1 MGEWLLQVAAIQG
14 FLPHGYCFQWS
25 TSLLALMA
33 GSDVAIFLSYYSI
46 PIALIA
52 FVRARKDVGFN
63 WVFWLFAAF
72 ICLCGTTHL
81 IDVLTVWVPAYWLQA
96 YTKGLTAL
104 VSVATAIALWVL
116 MPKLLRLPSNDQ
128 LSALVTRLE
137 REVAERSAAQ
147 QRLDEMNA
155 DLEHRVRSRTAELEE
170 SMRDRE
176 RLKDVDR
183 ARAVAE
189 ASNRAKSEFLSSM
202 SHELRTPLNAVIGFA
217 QLLQVEGRGGSI
229 SPAKQLDWSRRIE
242 VAGGHLLSL
251 IDDVL
256 EMAKIEAQGVEIR
269 RARFDVVAAA
279 RECEAMVS
287 VMARDRAVAVEM
299 ALPEGEA
306 YLESDVRRFKQILMN
321 LLSNAIKYNV
331 PGGHVH
337 ASIAVDAHEC
347 QIVVR
352 DTGVGMTPEQQ
363 SQLFAPFNRLGKEGD
378 ARYEGTGLG
387 LSITRQVVEA
397 LGGVIEV
404 QSTPARGSEF
414 RVTLPCVKAS

>member
-1 MGEWLLQVAAIQG
+1 MGEWLLRVAAVQG

-25 TSLLALMA
+25 SSLLALMA

-52 FVRARKDVGFN
+52 FVRARKDLGFN

-72 ICLCGTTHL
+72 ICLCGTTHF
-81 IDVLTVWVPAYWLQA
+81 IDVVTVWIPAYWLQA
-96 YTKGLTAL
+96 WTKALTAF

-128 LSALVTRLE
+128 LAAVVTRLE

-147 QRLDEMNA
+147 QRLDQMNA
-155 DLEHRVRSRTAELEE
+155 ELEDRVRSRNAELEE
-170 SMRDRE
+170 SMRERE
-176 RLKDVDR
+176 RLKDADR

-217 QLLQVEGRGGSI
+217 QLLQVEARNGSM
-229 SPAKQLDWSRRIE
+229 SPGKQLDWSRRIE
-242 VAGGHLLSL
+242 AAGGHLLSL
-251 IDDVL
+251 IEDVL
-256 EMAKIEAQGVEIR
+256 EMAKIEAKGVEIR
-269 RARFDVVAAA
+269 KVRFDVVAAA
-279 RECEAMVS
+279 RECEAMIS
-287 VMARDRAVAVEM
+287 VLARDRGISVEM
-299 ALPEGEA
+299 ALPDA
-306 YLESDVRRFKQILMN
+306 DVYVESDARRFKQILMN

-331 PGGHVH
+331 PGGHVR
-337 ASIAVDAHEC
+337 ASVVIGAQGCEIAVA
-347 QIVVR
+347 

-363 SQLFAPFNRLGKEGD
+363 EQLFAPFNRLGKEGD

-387 LSITRQVVEA
+387 LAITRQVVRA

-404 QSTPARGSEF
+404 QSALARGSEF
-414 RVTLPCVKAS
+414 RVRLPITAAR